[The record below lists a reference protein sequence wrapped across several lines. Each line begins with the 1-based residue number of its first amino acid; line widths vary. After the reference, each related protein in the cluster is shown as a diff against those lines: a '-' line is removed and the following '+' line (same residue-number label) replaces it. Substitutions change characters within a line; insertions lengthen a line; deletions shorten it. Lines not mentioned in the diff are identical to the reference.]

1 MNTKCCWA
9 QAQYIT
15 KVLVNRIVDPLDVQN
30 EEIWCLRCAILT
42 RIYLTRYISLS
53 IFQRLSTLIEIQKY
67 SQTPKKLSIGPKF
80 LFILSA
86 GRNFWHICPGRGGRP
101 VTAARLRQS
110 SIFFLHVKC
119 EVKYDTD
126 SRCHNFRRR
135 MYKTKDKGTALSST
149 RYQQ

>member
-1 MNTKCCWA
+1 MLLSSSTIHN
-9 QAQYIT
+9 QGFSES
-15 KVLVNRIVDPLDVQN
+15 NRLDP
-30 EEIWCLRCAILT
+30 LRCAEWRNLRCVILT
-42 RIYLTRYISLS
+42 RIYLTWYISLS

-101 VTAARLRQS
+101 VTAGRLRQS

-135 MYKTKDKGTALSST
+135 MYKTKDKGTALFST